1 MILMKMVRRGK
12 LVRISRLSDRGLV
25 KIQKSYNGLGFDLT
39 KKDIL
44 DSLIDLRLKK
54 MRYK

>member
-1 MILMKMVRRGK
+1 MKMVRRGK